1 MNVWRPIC
9 SLLIVV
15 AVAACAVAA
24 QYTAGAALNK
34 KQDPRDDYPRLCSV
48 DFALLAQQDRRIFS
62 FPFIVLFVVQ
72 FFVPAFRLKRKLNRV
87 ISRLK
92 AVKEANEAG
101 VVDLEAIA
109 GQAMAV
115 GNLQHLWSA
124 YAVLLPAR

>member
-1 MNVWRPIC
+1 MIPVTT
-9 SLLIVV
+9 SLAFVLSILHSWPNRIV
-15 AVAACAVAA
+15 AFF
-24 QYTAGAALNK
+24 LF
-34 KQDPRDDYPRLCSV
+34 L
-48 DFALLAQQDRRIFS
+48 
-62 FPFIVLFVVQ
+62 FIVLFVVQ

-87 ISRLK
+87 IDKLK

-124 YAVLLPAR
+124 YAFLLPAR